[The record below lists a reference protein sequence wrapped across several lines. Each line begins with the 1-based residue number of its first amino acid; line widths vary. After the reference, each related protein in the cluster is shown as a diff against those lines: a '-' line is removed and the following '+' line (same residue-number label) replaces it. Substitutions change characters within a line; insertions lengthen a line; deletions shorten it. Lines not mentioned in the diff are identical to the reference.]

1 MRMKRGA
8 ILLTV
13 CLAATLL
20 GPAAAATHGESRTI
34 FSSGPLN
41 RVDVGDDLHCAV
53 ERNQTRSFF
62 GETACGTFLGVGD
75 TVYGPHSIP
84 AGPDESATGYEG
96 FTPVSQTAVTGNGTE
111 ADPFSVTTVAEAG
124 DSGLT
129 VEQTDTY
136 AAGSDRVSTSI
147 EVRNNNDTAV
157 DIVTYRAGDCFF
169 RGDDAGFG
177 AVETDTAGVSCV
189 EGVVDSDGT
198 RQPGEG
204 RMTWQPD
211 DPENT
216 TWLHHRWPNGF
227 WNFITSGDPL
237 PNECNDC
244 DGYGDNAFAIAWEE
258 TIPAGASVT
267 LDSDLILTQSS
278 AEAAGT
284 VSSRTG
290 SVMER
295 VNAQGERELV
305 IAFPSFDR
313 SDLTLRAEPE
323 CADGSDPTN
332 VQIQHGDNT
341 YDMSQNE
348 DGTWTTTIP
357 EDELT
362 DAPVTLTYDCDD
374 GPQSDPIGEV
384 TLYDPSGF
392 VTDEITGEPVV
403 GASVTLHQVPGWS
416 PRQPD
421 DPEDEPETCQSNLT
435 RDEGEPWSQEAPT
448 DEGVAAD
455 PDTAPIDPRV
465 QPFTTDHRGYYG
477 WDVGEGCWYVTV
489 SHPDYQSLTSPV
501 VGVPP
506 EVTDLDLQLTPTDTS
521 GLPPSEVSRLAGAGR
536 AQTAAEISAATFEPG
551 VQVAY
556 VATQGNFPD
565 ALTGG
570 PAAALDGGPILLTGR
585 DALPQATA
593 DELARL
599 QPERIVVLGGT
610 SAVSEAVAN
619 DLTNHATTGQVDRLS
634 GPNRFDTAAAVSE
647 ARFEPGTD
655 VAFVATGEQFPDAL
669 AGGAS
674 AARLA
679 GPVLLTSQ
687 GDLPE
692 ATADELTR
700 LQPGRIVVL
709 GGSSAVSDAVLADLE
724 GFTDGEVTRRSGADR
739 FDTAASIAGTFAP
752 PLPTVYVATG
762 SNFPDA
768 LAGVPAAGQRRGPVL
783 LVPGTSVP
791 DAVAEQLERLQPHRI
806 VVLGGSAAVSD
817 GVESELQQYLRD

>member
-1 MRMKRGA
+1 MRMKRWA

-20 GPAAAATHGESRTI
+20 TPVAASASHGGSRSI
-34 FSSGPLN
+34 VSSGPLN
-41 RVDVGDDLHCAV
+41 RIDVGEDLHCAV
-53 ERNQTRSFF
+53 ERNQTRSFYN
-62 GETACGTFLGVGD
+62 ETACGTFLAVGD
-75 TVYGPHSIP
+75 TVFGPHNIP
-84 AGPDESATGYEG
+84 AGPTDGSGNYQA
-96 FTPVSQTAVTGNGTE
+96 FTPVNQTPVSGSGTE
-111 ADPFSVTTVAEAG
+111 ADPFAVTTEAAAG

-129 VEQTDTY
+129 IEQTDTY
-136 AAGSDRVSTSI
+136 VVGSDRTSTSV
-147 EVRNNNDTAV
+147 EVRNDGDAAA

-169 RGDDAGFG
+169 RGDDRGFG
-177 AVETDTAGVSCV
+177 AVETDTAAVSCV
-189 EGVVDSDGT
+189 EAVVDTDGS

-211 DPENT
+211 EPENAS
-216 TWLHHRWPNGF
+216 WLHDGYSDVWSAVTQG
-227 WNFITSGDPL
+227 TPL
-237 PNECNDC
+237 PNECNHC
-244 DGYGDNAFAIAWEE
+244 DQYQDNGFGIAWEE
-258 TIPAGASVT
+258 TIPAGESVT
-267 LDSDLILTQSS
+267 LDSDLTLTQSS

-284 VSSRTG
+284 VSSATG

-295 VNAQGERELV
+295 VNDAGERELV
-305 IAFPSFDR
+305 MAFPSFDR

-341 YDMSQNE
+341 YDMSPND

-374 GPQSDPIGEV
+374 GPQDDPVGEV
-384 TLYDPSGF
+384 VLYDPSGF
-392 VTDEITGEPVV
+392 VTDEITGDPVV

-416 PRQPD
+416 PRQEGD
-421 DPEDEPETCQSNLT
+421 SEDEPETCQSNLT
-435 RDEGEPWSQEAPT
+435 RDEGERWSQEAPT
-448 DEGVAAD
+448 DEGVAVD
-455 PDTAPIDPRV
+455 PESAPIDPRV

-489 SHPDYQSLTSPV
+489 SHPDYEALTSPV

-521 GLPPSEVSRLAGAGR
+521 SLPGSEVARLSGTGR
-536 AQTAAEISAATFEPG
+536 AQTAAEISAATFAPG
-551 VQVAY
+551 VQTAY

-593 DELARL
+593 TELARL

-610 SAVSEAVAN
+610 GAVSEAVAN
-619 DLTNHATTGQVDRLS
+619 DLANHATTGQVERLS

-647 ARFEPGTD
+647 ARFDPGTD

-687 GDLPE
+687 GGLPE
-692 ATADELTR
+692 ATADELDR

-709 GGSSAVSDAVLADLE
+709 GGSSAVSDAVLDDLDD
-724 GFTDGEVTRRSGADR
+724 FTDGEVTRRSGGNR

-791 DAVAEQLERLQPHRI
+791 DAIADQLERLQPHRI